1 MILDIKYHIV
11 QNLVYCFD
19 KINVYFK
26 DCYEFQCLKL
36 VPNNEKDIGNK
47 KYEEKCELTRYLT
60 KWKNNSSD
68 D

>member
-1 MILDIKYHIV
+1 M
-11 QNLVYCFD
+11 VYCFD

-47 KYEEKCELTRYLT
+47 KHEEKCELTRYLT